1 MKPFRRTNLI
11 AGWLTFGVAGFV
23 YLSTIEPTASFW
35 DCGEFISS
43 AYKMEVG
50 HPPGAPFFMI
60 VARFFTLFAGNDVTK
75 VAMMVNIMSALASAF
90 TILFLFWTI
99 THLAGKIIIKDRE
112 YTTANMV
119 AIIGSGVVGALAYTF
134 SDTFWFSAV
143 EGEVY
148 ATSSLFTALVFW
160 AILKWEN
167 VGDKPYANRWLI
179 FIAYLMGLSIG
190 VHLLN
195 LLAIPAIVLVYYFKH
210 HEITRWGAIK
220 ALIVSALI
228 LFSIIYII
236 IPGAVKIAA
245 FFELMFVNT
254 FGLPYNSGILFYGI
268 VLVSLIVWGLY
279 TTYKK
284 KKVILNTA
292 ILMVTVILIGYSSYA
307 TLVIRSLAN
316 TPMDQNDP
324 EDLFS
329 LLYYLNREQYGD
341 RPLLYGQYFNAQ
353 VTGSKE
359 GSPFYYKENGRYV
372 KNNFRIK
379 YEYDNNYQTLFPR
392 MWSDDNAQGH
402 VDAYIHWAKLNE
414 RDLFQPQTDASGN
427 IMTDRDGN
435 IIYDHSKPR
444 KSPTFFDNLRF
455 FWRYQLGHM
464 YFRYFMWNYA
474 GRQNDIQSHY
484 KNEINKGNWISG
496 INFIDEV
503 RLGNQKQLSD
513 SMRAN
518 KARNRFYFLPLLLG
532 LAGLAYQYKKHR
544 KDFIVTLV
552 LFIMTGIAIVV
563 YLNQYPLQ
571 PRERDYAYAGSFYA
585 FAIWIGLGVLAI
597 YNGFKRFLPAIS
609 GAGIAILL
617 TLIAVPIQMAGQN
630 WDDHDRSGR
639 YVARDFAYN
648 YLNSCDANAILFT
661 NGDNDTFPLWY
672 AQEVEGIRTDV
683 RVINLSYLG
692 ADWYIEQMQ
701 KKVYE
706 SDPVP
711 FSLTKEQYR
720 SGKRDIVY
728 IVNRIDQ
735 YTNLA
740 EAIEFVASDDPRT
753 KQLPEYQAELD
764 YFPTRKFI
772 VPVDTAFVR
781 RNGTVSQD
789 DNSKILTEIRWEL
802 EPSRSHI
809 LKNHLMV
816 LDLLAHNNWERPIY
830 YAITVSSDNYLNLE
844 RFFEMQG
851 LAYRI
856 VPKEFEGSIFG
867 MNGVNTDIMY
877 DKLVHVFRWGG
888 IQNPDVYLDE
898 NTLRMLRN
906 FRSSFAQLA
915 IELIKENK
923 PDSALQTLQKC
934 LEVIPDKTVPYDVY
948 SVFIVDALYQ
958 LGEIDT
964 ANEIANR
971 IRGNV
976 YDDLDYYVSLG
987 PQYLNYLLYEKRL
1000 AFYTLSELRELAA
1013 TSGQPELSSELL
1025 EKMQTYASQLRIAL

>member
-1 MKPFRRTNLI
+1 MKPFRRANIIT
-11 AGWLTFGVAGFV
+11 GWLIFGIASFV

-43 AYKMEVG
+43 AYKLEVG

-60 VARFFTLFAGNDVTK
+60 MARFFTLFAGNDVTK
-75 VAMMVNIMSALASAF
+75 VAMMVNVMSALASAF

-99 THLAGKIIIKDRE
+99 THLAGKIIIKNGE
-112 YTTANMV
+112 YTIANIA
-119 AIIGSGVVGALAYTF
+119 AIIGSGVIGALVYTF

-167 VGDKPYANRWLI
+167 VSDKPLANRWLI
-179 FIAYLMGLSIG
+179 FIAYLMGLSVG

-210 HEITRWGAIK
+210 HEITRWGVVK
-220 ALIVSALI
+220 TLFVSALI
-228 LFSIIYII
+228 LGSIIFII
-236 IPGAVKIAA
+236 IPGAVRIAA

-254 FGLPYNSGILFYGI
+254 FHLPYNSGILFYGI
-268 VLVSLIVWGLY
+268 VLISVIVWGLY
-279 TTYKK
+279 STHKK
-284 KKVILNTA
+284 KKIIFNTA
-292 ILMVTVILIGYSSYA
+292 ILIITVILIGYSSYA
-307 TLVIRSLAN
+307 SLVIRSSAN

-341 RPLLYGQYFNAQ
+341 RPLLYGQYFNGP
-353 VTGSKE
+353 VTGTKE
-359 GSPFYYKENGRYV
+359 GSPFYYKANGRYI

-379 YEYDNNYQTLFPR
+379 YEYDHAYLTFFPR
-392 MWSDDNAQGH
+392 MWSDSDDQGH
-402 VDAYIHWAKLNE
+402 IDAYIHWAKLNE
-414 RDLFQPQTDASGN
+414 RDLYLPRTDATGN
-427 IMTDRDGN
+427 IMTDRDGD
-435 IIYDHSKPR
+435 IIYDHNKPR

-464 YFRYFMWNYA
+464 YFRYFMWNFV
-474 GRQNDIQSHY
+474 GRQNDMQSRY
-484 KNEINKGNWISG
+484 ETEIDKGNWISG
-496 INFIDEV
+496 VNFIDEI
-503 RLGNQKQLSD
+503 RLGNQKQLPER
-513 SMRAN
+513 MQEN
-518 KARNRFYFLPLLLG
+518 KARNRYYFLPLLLG
-532 LAGLAYQYKKHR
+532 IAGFIYQYKKHR

-597 YNGFKRFLPAIS
+597 YSGLKKYLPAIS

-630 WDDHDRSGR
+630 WDDHDRSDR

-648 YLNSCDANAILFT
+648 YLNSCDTNAIIFT

-683 RVINLSYLG
+683 RVMNLSYLG

-701 KKVYE
+701 RKVYE

-720 SGKRDIVY
+720 SGNRDIVY
-728 IVNRIDQ
+728 IVNRIDS
-735 YTNLA
+735 YTDLA
-740 EAIEFVASDDPRT
+740 EVIAFVASDDPRT

-772 VPVDTAFVR
+772 IPVDTALVR
-781 RNGTVSQD
+781 KNGTVSPD
-789 DNSKILTEIRWEL
+789 DTSEMLTEIRWEL
-802 EPSRSHI
+802 EPGRNHI

-856 VPKEFEGSIFG
+856 VPKEFKGSIFG
-867 MNGVNTDIMY
+867 MNGVNADIMY
-877 DKLVHVFRWGG
+877 DKMVHVFRWGG
-888 IQNPDVYLDE
+888 IQNPGVYLEE
-898 NTLRMLRN
+898 NTLRMLGN

-934 LEVIPDKTVPYDVY
+934 LEVIPDETVPYDVY

-958 LGEIDT
+958 LGEIET
-964 ANEIANR
+964 ACEIAGR
-971 IRGNV
+971 IRDNV

-987 PQYLNYLLYEKRL
+987 NKYLNYLLYEKRL
-1000 AFYTLSELRELAA
+1000 AFYTLSELRNLAMA
-1013 TSGQPELSSELL
+1013 NGQPEFSSELL
-1025 EKMQTYASQLRIAL
+1025 EKMETYASRLNIAL